1 VRRGDAFAGER
12 KMTIAP
18 AMTVKQRRS
27 GAGQL
32 LPNVAVKLLRFSG
45 HRSQQ
50 GDNSLPAQ
58 DRGIDDYILSNP
70 RHPLHGTPV
79 IRTFRVKHG
88 SHDGLTGVDAF
99 DEMIAMARRGE
110 MKYILVDKYDRF
122 GRNTQEALQLEKEL
136 NRLGAYI
143 VSAKEQF
150 DVSQPSGWLAKT
162 MMQVLAD
169 FYSRNLASETKK
181 GMREKLER
189 GEWPYPA
196 PIGFSSRREARHTCL
211 EADPKTA
218 PLITEGFRRF
228 STGRYTLR
236 EWADEAWRS
245 LGGGRSGTR
254 VTPSGW
260 QAIFR
265 NRMYVGT
272 METAAFPG
280 IDFELHPSAARLI
293 DAETFARVQAILN
306 ERTNGKSRRGVFSYP
321 LAPVLWS
328 AELDCQFHGETQV
341 KRGLSYYRSR
351 TKQQGRRIYL
361 STTKAEAGLIDVLKQ
376 LTISRGKAEE
386 LREAIVDRW
395 QQETPEG
402 HAKALEAMR
411 ASVREQDQRIKRL
424 VGLYVSGEVS
434 REHFQSLKADYE
446 EVKFS
451 KLEALKALEDD
462 AKDQRVVLDEA
473 LVILG
478 DLPALWTSLD
488 DHGKQAWVQVLFQK
502 LVINDRGKVVDRVLN
517 HPFDEILEFKKG
529 RSNSVRLSS
538 P

>member
-12 KMTIAP
+12 KMTIARP
-18 AMTVKQRRS
+18 MTAKQRRS
-27 GAGQL
+27 GVVQT
-32 LPNVAVKLLRFSG
+32 LPNVAVKFLRFSG
-45 HRSQQ
+45 HQSQQ

-58 DRGIDDYILSNP
+58 DRGIDDYILNNP

-79 IRTFRVKHG
+79 IRTFRVRHG

-110 MKYILVDKYDRF
+110 MKYILLDKYDRF

-136 NRLGAYI
+136 NPVGVYI
-143 VSAKEQF
+143 VSAKEHF

-162 MMQVLAD
+162 MMQLLAD

-189 GEWPYPA
+189 GEWPYPT
-196 PIGFSSRREARHTCL
+196 PIGFSARREGRHTYP

-236 EWADEAWRS
+236 EWSDEAWRS
-245 LGGGRSGTR
+245 LRGGRSGTR
-254 VTPSGW
+254 VTRSGW
-260 QAIFR
+260 QALFR

-306 ERTNGKSRRGVFSYP
+306 ERTNGKARHGVFSYP

-376 LTISRGKAEE
+376 LTISRAKAKE

-411 ASVREQDQRIKRL
+411 ASVREEDQRIARL
-424 VGLYVSGEVS
+424 VGLYISGEVS

-446 EVKFS
+446 EVKLS
-451 KLEALKALEDD
+451 KLEALKALEED

-473 LVILG
+473 LMILG

-488 DHGKQAWVQVLFQK
+488 DNGKQAWVQVLFQK

-517 HPFDEILEFKKG
+517 RPFDEILEF
-529 RSNSVRLSS
+529 
-538 P
+538 

>member
-1 VRRGDAFAGER
+1 MTMARVVRARPRKAGP
-12 KMTIAP
+12 IQA
-18 AMTVKQRRS
+18 
-27 GAGQL
+27 
-32 LPNVAVKLLRFSG
+32 LPNVAVKFLRFSG
-45 HRSQQ
+45 HRNQQ

-58 DRGIDDYILSNP
+58 DRGIDDYVLNNP
-70 RHPLHGTPV
+70 RHSLHGTAV

-136 NRLGAYI
+136 NRLGVFI

-150 DVSQPSGWLAKT
+150 DVSQPAGWLAKT

-196 PIGFSSRREARHTCL
+196 PIGFSSLREGRHTYL

-218 PLITEGFRRF
+218 PVVTEGFRRF

-236 EWADEAWRS
+236 EWAGEAWRS
-245 LGGGRSGTR
+245 LGGGTSGTKI
-254 VTPSGW
+254 TPSGW
-260 QAIFR
+260 QEIFR

-272 METAAFPG
+272 MHTAAFPG
-280 IDFELHPSAARLI
+280 IDFELHPSAPRLV

-306 ERTNGKSRRGVFSYP
+306 ERTNGKSRHGVFRYP

-328 AELDCQFHGETQV
+328 AELDCQFHGDTQV
-341 KRGLSYYRSR
+341 KRGISYYRSR
-351 TKQQGRRIYL
+351 EKQEGRRIYL
-361 STTKAEAGLIDVLKQ
+361 STTKAEAGLLNVLKQ
-376 LTISRGKAEE
+376 VTISPRKTEE
-386 LREAIVDRW
+386 LRAAIVERW

-402 HAKALEAMR
+402 HTKAVEAMR
-411 ASVREQDQRIKRL
+411 ASIREQDQRIKRL

-434 REHFQSLKADYE
+434 HEHFQSLKADYE
-446 EVKFS
+446 EVKLS
-451 KLEALKALEDD
+451 KLEALKALEED

-473 LVILG
+473 LAILG
-478 DLPALWTSLD
+478 HLPALWTSLD
-488 DHGKQAWVQVLFQK
+488 DNGKEAWVQVLFKK

-517 HPFDEILEFKKG
+517 HPFEEILEFKKG
-529 RSNSVRLSS
+529 CSNSVRLSS

>member
-1 VRRGDAFAGER
+1 
-12 KMTIAP
+12 MTIARP
-18 AMTVKQRRS
+18 MPMKQRRS
-27 GAGQL
+27 GSPQL
-32 LPNVAVKLLRFSG
+32 LPNVAVKFLRFSG

-58 DRGIDDYILSNP
+58 DRGIDDYILNNP
-70 RHPLHGTPV
+70 RHPLHATPV
-79 IRTFRVKHG
+79 VRTFRVKHG

-110 MKYILVDKYDRF
+110 MKFILVDKYDRF

-136 NRLGAYI
+136 NRLGVYI

-150 DVSQPSGWLAKT
+150 DVSQPAGWLAKT

-196 PIGFSSRREARHTCL
+196 PIGFSSRREGRHTYL

-218 PLITEGFRRF
+218 PLVKEGFRKF
-228 STGRYTLR
+228 ATGRYTLR

-245 LGGGRSGTR
+245 LGGSRSGTR
-254 VTPSGW
+254 ITPSGW
-260 QAIFR
+260 QAILR

-280 IDFELHPSAARLI
+280 IEFDLHPSAPRLV
-293 DAETFARVQAILN
+293 DPETFARVQAILN
-306 ERTNGKSRRGVFSYP
+306 ERSNGKSRHGVFSYP
-321 LAPVLWS
+321 LTRVLWS
-328 AELDCQFHGETQV
+328 AELECQFHGETQV
-341 KRGLSYYRSR
+341 NRGITYYRSKEKR
-351 TKQQGRRIYL
+351 DGRRIYL
-361 STTKAEAGLIDVLKQ
+361 SATKAEAGLLGVLNG
-376 LTISRGKAEE
+376 LAITPSKAVE
-386 LREAIVDRW
+386 LRGAIVERW

-402 HAKALEAMR
+402 HADAVKAMR
-411 ASVREQDQRIKRL
+411 ASIREQDQRIKRL

-434 REHFQSLKADYE
+434 REHFHSLKADYE
-446 EVKFS
+446 EVKLS
-451 KLEALKALEDD
+451 KLEALKALEED

-473 LVILG
+473 LEILG
-478 DLPALWTSLD
+478 DLSTLWASLD
-488 DHGKQAWVQVLFQK
+488 DKGKEAWVQVLFKK

>member
-1 VRRGDAFAGER
+1 MTMDRVVTLRQR
-12 KMTIAP
+12 KGRALQ
-18 AMTVKQRRS
+18 A
-27 GAGQL
+27 
-32 LPNVAVKLLRFSG
+32 LPNVAVKFLRFSG

-58 DRGIDDYILSNP
+58 DRGIDDYVLNNP

-136 NRLGAYI
+136 NRLSVYI

-196 PIGFSSRREARHTCL
+196 PIGFSSRREGRHTYL

-228 STGRYTLR
+228 STSRYTLR

-254 VTPSGW
+254 ITTSGW
-260 QAIFR
+260 QQILR

-272 METAAFPG
+272 MHTAAFPG
-280 IDFELHPSAARLI
+280 IDFELHPSAPRLI
-293 DAETFARVQAILN
+293 DPETFARVQAILN
-306 ERTNGKSRRGVFSYP
+306 ERTNGKSRHGVFSYP

-341 KRGLSYYRSR
+341 KRGLSYYRSK

-395 QQETPEG
+395 EQETPEG

-446 EVKFS
+446 EVKLS
-451 KLEALKALEDD
+451 KLEALKALEED
-462 AKDQRVVLDEA
+462 AKDQRVVLNEA

-488 DHGKQAWVQVLFQK
+488 DNLKQAWVQVLFQK